1 MNRRNGRILGIC
13 GGALM
18 GAGVLSMGG
27 CLTYSNY
34 PPEPGQTW
42 INASDTAS
50 IREPMAKAFKRI
62 IEEDLATQKNLDL
75 PASGP
80 IVAINVPGGIAPD
93 SYRWIAENAHPRAV
107 VLSETTD
114 PALPV
119 YHIGEVSTRHSRVR
133 VDVLRPITGLERGV
147 SEPVYV
153 GVEVHME
160 GATGTRR
167 ITKTRWREVGTLT
180 PPERVTIED
189 VQRAYDERRSPSRS
203 AEEATDEALPA
214 EDATSEEAPVEAGDE
229 G

>member
-1 MNRRNGRILGIC
+1 MRRNGRILGIC

-34 PPEPGQTW
+34 PPQPGQTW

-50 IREPMAKAFKRI
+50 IREPMAKALRHI
-62 IEEDLATQKNLDL
+62 IDEDLATQKNIEL

-93 SYRWIAENAHPRAV
+93 SYRWIAEQAHPRAE

-114 PALPV
+114 PALPI

-167 ITKTRWREVGTLT
+167 IVRDRWREVGTLT
-180 PPERVTIED
+180 PPELFTIED
-189 VQRAYDERRSPSRS
+189 VQRAYDERRGPSRS
-203 AEEATDEALPA
+203 AD
-214 EDATSEEAPVEAGDE
+214 EAPVEEVPTEEAQPEAGGE